1 MNTNAA
7 PKNATI
13 PLFIR
18 NRGNTPKPRTI
29 SKHPAKV
36 ATYVIQTFCLTIN
49 VSPIITLSPPYLALK
64 SGTLPVFFGLGA
76 SGTFDVCGVCG
87 SGISF
92 STTSGS
98 SIDVGSSSSS
108 SSN

>member
-18 NRGNTPKPRTI
+18 NKGNTPKPRTI

-36 ATYVIQTFCLTIN
+36 TTYVIQTFCLTEFI

-64 SGTLPVFFGLGA
+64 SGTLPVFFGFGA
-76 SGTFDVCGVCG
+76 SGTFDV
-87 SGISF
+87 SDTS
-92 STTSGS
+92 STGS
-98 SIDVGSSSSS
+98 SIDVDSFSSISIPSSSSPS
-108 SSN
+108 